1 MNPLQKNGTHRW
13 GHSPN
18 QSQTDLFK
26 SLLSKQLNPQRP
38 LYVLGHVIPWKQL
51 EEHFAPLYGRVG

>member
-1 MNPLQKNGTHRW
+1 MQKNRTHRW
-13 GHSPN
+13 GHSPD

-26 SLLSKQLNPQRP
+26 SLPSSQPNPKHP
-38 LYVLGHVIPWKQL
+38 LYVLSHVIPWKQL